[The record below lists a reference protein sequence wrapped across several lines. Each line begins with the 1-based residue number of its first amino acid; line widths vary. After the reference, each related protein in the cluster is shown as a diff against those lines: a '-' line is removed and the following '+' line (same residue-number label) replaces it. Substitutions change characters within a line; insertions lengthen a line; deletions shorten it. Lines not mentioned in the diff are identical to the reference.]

1 VVAQNPA
8 FIMKVMSAKETRPF
22 SQVVEVM
29 KTRTGWSTMKAV
41 EQDRIYL
48 FANSVEY
55 GPKSYIGL
63 AYTAKILHPE
73 LFRDFNPRQMLGDY
87 AGKYVAG
94 TNVSVPV
101 YPEPV

>member
-1 VVAQNPA
+1 
-8 FIMKVMSAKETRPF
+8 MKVMSAKETRPF
-22 SQVVEVM
+22 SQIVQLM
-29 KTRTGWSTMKAV
+29 KTRTGWSSMTAV
-41 EQDRIYL
+41 QQDQIYL

-73 LFRDFNPRQMLGDY
+73 LFRDYNPRQMLDDY

-94 TNVSVPV
+94 TNLSVPV